1 MTSYTRWSGAVD
13 LIYYHDDPVAQLQG
27 LGQHEAGLR
36 HGALRGVHQ
45 QDDAVDHLQDA
56 LHLAAEVGVARSI
69 HDVDLH
75 ILILDGGVLGKDGDA
90 PLALQ
95 VVGVHNALH
104 HGLIFPVHA
113 GLLEHLIHQ
122 SGLAMVNVGNY
133 GNISQFFVLHH
144 FSSYQQY
151 GKTTRGPIADGGA
164 PNGAYKLF
172 VRKKKLDAGGIYFRQ
187 AFKYLGSLRG
197 IRPAGRPYR
206 GRRGRSWRHVSV
218 FRALRPLLI

>member
-1 MTSYTRWSGAVD
+1 MGGIQVQQQLQHLVDDLVHPLVGAVD

-75 ILILDGGVLGKDGDA
+75 ILILDGGVLGQDGDA

-151 GKTTRGPIADGGA
+151 GKTTRGPIADGA
-164 PNGAYKLF
+164 
-172 VRKKKLDAGGIYFRQ
+172 
-187 AFKYLGSLRG
+187 
-197 IRPAGRPYR
+197 
-206 GRRGRSWRHVSV
+206 RRMARTS
-218 FRALRPLLI
+218 FCPEEKA